1 MLLTKFKEEPVTL
14 IKKNIAE
21 VIGNLGK
28 ILIPN
33 KEWPDLFQFIFVSTQ
48 QESLTEKELAMI
60 LLTVII
66 EYFSHDEIQTYYDQL
81 NPIIEGY
88 LQSNIP
94 SL

>member
-1 MLLTKFKEEPVTL
+1 VCKDLLLRRFREEPSTL
-14 IKKNIAE
+14 VKKNIAD

-33 KEWPDLFQFIFVSTQ
+33 KEWQELFVFIFTSTQ
-48 QESLTEKELAMI
+48 SNELSEKELAMI
-60 LLTVII
+60 LLSVII

-88 LQSNIP
+88 L
-94 SL
+94 